1 MNDDKRV
8 RIFNSRTGESRLSEP
23 VRQHAP
29 KRAEADA
36 PSTPPIGER
45 PLESV
50 AQPTTPTE
58 LGSVPVST
66 DTTAEPTDAGSG
78 AKVQGKAKP
87 EIATL
92 EQFIAHAYG
101 MKGRKV
107 ALKSKVE
114 RTIAE
119 EARLGDDAQARLMV
133 LAREDR
139 LFAVP
144 RQLLLVTREVNG
156 YPALRATLR
165 AFVRD
170 VMLDHALFKRI
181 ELGAAIR
188 NLPEAP
194 PVAQALAMVLE
205 EPQRPPADGEEQ
217 VLKPGEFDELRTNA
231 AYCLA
236 AWLVD
241 TRNLSLSDVTEALNT
256 TLWAP
261 RARRVDH
268 DNGRLRALT
277 EIEQVAGVGL
287 ACQQYR
293 QQAIEKTALADQTA
307 RDAAAAKERATSLEV
322 EVGEACDSLARTEL
336 ELQRVRRESEATL
349 NALRTASENELAHLR
364 DDVEQMRTRMLRRLA
379 ADIEQL
385 DVGLSALRGP
395 EPRVHVIQDR
405 VERVVDSL
413 RAEVNKLKEG

>member
-36 PSTPPIGER
+36 PSIPPIGER

-119 EARLGDDAQARLMV
+119 DARLGDDAQARLMV
-133 LAREDR
+133 LAREDEAVR
-139 LFAVP
+139 CASATFAGDP
-144 RQLLLVTREVNG
+144 RGERIPG
-156 YPALRATLR
+156 IAR
-165 AFVRD
+165 
-170 VMLDHALFKRI
+170 HA
-181 ELGAAIR
+181 
-188 NLPEAP
+188 
-194 PVAQALAMVLE
+194 
-205 EPQRPPADGEEQ
+205 
-217 VLKPGEFDELRTNA
+217 
-231 AYCLA
+231 
-236 AWLVD
+236 
-241 TRNLSLSDVTEALNT
+241 
-256 TLWAP
+256 
-261 RARRVDH
+261 
-268 DNGRLRALT
+268 
-277 EIEQVAGVGL
+277 
-287 ACQQYR
+287 ACFR
-293 QQAIEKTALADQTA
+293 
-307 RDAAAAKERATSLEV
+307 S
-322 EVGEACDSLARTEL
+322 
-336 ELQRVRRESEATL
+336 
-349 NALRTASENELAHLR
+349 
-364 DDVEQMRTRMLRRLA
+364 
-379 ADIEQL
+379 
-385 DVGLSALRGP
+385 
-395 EPRVHVIQDR
+395 
-405 VERVVDSL
+405 
-413 RAEVNKLKEG
+413 